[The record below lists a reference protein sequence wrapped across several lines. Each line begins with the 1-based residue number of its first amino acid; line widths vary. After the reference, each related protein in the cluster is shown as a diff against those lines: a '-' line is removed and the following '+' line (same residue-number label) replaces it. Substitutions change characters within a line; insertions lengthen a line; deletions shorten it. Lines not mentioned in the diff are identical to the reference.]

1 MKCAGVGFN
10 ESLYLN
16 HKSDFIGEWIKLIDM
31 RRNDYRFKYAKYVYM
46 MSVHTDLDSVW
57 DNKNKAAVAA
67 REKYGISYVFA
78 SPEDSNKNARGEKMI
93 QDAER
98 AMKAIMIQYRIPL
111 QFWDYALSS
120 ALDARNLFPLKRN
133 MKSKDGDAPC
143 PWNEAT
149 NNIVSRRTTLKA
161 LSRLVACGTFAALG
175 NSKIL
180 ASNIETPIRQSF
192 GINMGMIGICESN
205 LAVWLDLH
213 TNVMVRTN
221 DFKVIDLPIGTSPY

>member
-1 MKCAGVGFN
+1 MKCPAVGVNVVLF
-10 ESLYLN
+10 LN
-16 HKSDFIGEWIKLIDM
+16 HKSDFLEEWIRLVDM
-31 RRNDYRFKYAKYVYM
+31 RRKDPRFKYATYVYM

-67 REKYGISYVFA
+67 RDKFGISYVFA

-98 AMKAIMIQYRIPL
+98 AMKALIIQHRIPL
-111 QFWDYALSS
+111 QFWDYALRS
-120 ALDARNLFPLKRN
+120 ALDARNLFPMKKN
-133 MKSKDGDAPC
+133 MKSKDGDASC

-149 NNIVSRRTTLKA
+149 NYIVSRRTTLKA

-213 TNVMVRTN
+213 TNVNT
-221 DFKVIDLPIGTSPY
+221 D